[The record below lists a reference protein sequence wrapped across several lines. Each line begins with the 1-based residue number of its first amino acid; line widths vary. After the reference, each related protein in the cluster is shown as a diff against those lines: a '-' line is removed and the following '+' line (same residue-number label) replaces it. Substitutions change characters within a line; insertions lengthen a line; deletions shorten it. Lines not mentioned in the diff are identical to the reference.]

1 MDDSPRNSIAGTLFL
16 DTKTGLV
23 QDRTTA
29 WRYPA
34 DANGWVLGE
43 LTTLDELTW
52 RQKTRAKFEG
62 GFNGLW
68 QNSVPASLLTLA
80 RMSFTP
86 TKNYT
91 FGLLTVD
98 YKNNRFDGTLW
109 ELYDDN
115 DPAFDPDYTFNYI
128 YSTT

>member
-1 MDDSPRNSIAGTLFL
+1 M
-16 DTKTGLV
+16 V
-23 QDRTTA
+23 QTT
-29 WRYPA
+29 
-34 DANGWVLGE
+34 
-43 LTTLDELTW
+43 
-52 RQKTRAKFEG
+52 
-62 GFNGLW
+62 FN
-68 QNSVPASLLTLA
+68 
-80 RMSFTP
+80 P